1 MLHDFGSAV
10 NEYYVGKFRELARAR
25 AARIAGLD
33 TPEKVLAYAAGCR
46 RKIRAAFGLENRE
59 RKPMRPRVTG
69 EFDFG
74 LYRLRRV
81 IIDPDPGYFMTGNL
95 YLPPASSEPFPA
107 VLHLCG
113 HNGDGKSCQNGV
125 SLNVGLAANG
135 VAVFAVDPVCQGER
149 LQHFLEDDFALCGAH
164 NMLGKEMVLYGE
176 YFCSWRAWDALRAID
191 CMVSLPELDGSK
203 IMLTGCSGGGT
214 MTCWV
219 NALDD
224 RIIASAPSCA
234 TTRWYR
240 TVENE
245 NPIDA
250 EQLPPGLAGEGL
262 DMADFLIASLPRP
275 VLVSGETNDF
285 FDERGQREV
294 GTELEKLCAVAG
306 APGAC
311 GTFVGP
317 HGHGLKPEQR
327 EAIRAFFFRAA
338 GVTPKGIP
346 EDDIPRPTTEQKLAA
361 PGGNVFNIPGNLPAM
376 ELLKRRCA
384 AVAGNRPRLDR
395 EGTRRAVRDLLKLPE
410 KMTFSTDYRRLPP
423 QPVVEGKTLGNRYLL
438 ENDRRILGV
447 LHHVAAEGFYQL
459 PGPEKAVL
467 FLPCAKSEEM
477 LELPAGLFADD
488 EKLFGFDTFGIGEL
502 APSSCG
508 KFAREMT
515 DDYGVYWHYA
525 GLGTMLGEPF
535 PGLQTEGVLAA
546 VSLLRARGVKHLTL
560 CGRKYSAPLALFA
573 ALLAPE
579 GAVDRTLLLEP
590 PASYGEL
597 VGRVTPQP
605 FTAMVPGILKYTDL
619 PEIERIVGAERIDL
633 QGSSAGA

>member
-10 NEYYVGKFRELARAR
+10 NEYYVREFRELARGR
-25 AARIAGLD
+25 ADRIAGLT
-33 TPEKVLAYAAGCR
+33 TPEKVLAYAADCR

-59 RKPMRPRVTG
+59 RHPMTPRVTG

-81 IIDPDPGYFMTGNL
+81 IIDPEPGYFMTGNL
-95 YLPPASSEPFPA
+95 YLPPVSSGPFPA

-135 VAVFAVDPVCQGER
+135 IAVFAVDPVCQGER
-149 LQHFLEDDFALCGAH
+149 LQHFLENDFDLCGAH

-176 YFCSWRAWDALRAID
+176 YFCAWRAWDALRAVD
-191 CMVSLPELDGSK
+191 YMVSLPELDGSK

-234 TTRWYR
+234 TTRWRR

-250 EQLPPGLAGEGL
+250 EQMPPGLAGQGL
-262 DMADFLIASLPRP
+262 DMADFLIATLPRP

-285 FDERGQREV
+285 FDERGQKEV
-294 GTELEKLCAVAG
+294 GAELEKLCAVAG

-317 HGHGLKPEQR
+317 NGHGLKTEQR

-346 EDDIPRPTTEQKLAA
+346 EDRIPRPETEQKLAA
-361 PGGNVFNIPGNLPAM
+361 PGGDVFNLAGNLPAM

-384 AVAGNRPRLDR
+384 SATKDRPRLDR
-395 EGTRRAVRDLLKLPE
+395 EETARAVRNLLGLPE
-410 KMTFSTDYRRLPP
+410 EMTFSPDYRRLPP

-438 ENDRRILGV
+438 ENGRRILGV
-447 LHHVAAEGFYQL
+447 LHHIAAEGFYQI

-467 FLPCAKSEEM
+467 FLPCAKSEEA
-477 LELPAGLFADD
+477 LELPDGIPAEG
-488 EKLFGFDTFGIGEL
+488 EKLFSFDTFGVGEL

-508 KFAREMT
+508 KFAREMSS
-515 DDYGVYWHYA
+515 DYGVYWHYA

-546 VSLLRARGVKHLTL
+546 VALLRARGVKHLTL
-560 CGRKYSAPLALFA
+560 CGRSYSALPALFA
-573 ALLAPE
+573 ALLAPA
-579 GAVDRTLLLEP
+579 GAVEHTILLEP
-590 PASYGEL
+590 PEPYGEL
-597 VGRVTPQP
+597 IGRVTPQP
-605 FTAMVPGILKYTDL
+605 FTAMVPEILKYTDW
-619 PEIERIVGAERIDL
+619 PEIAEIVGAERR
-633 QGSSAGA
+633 